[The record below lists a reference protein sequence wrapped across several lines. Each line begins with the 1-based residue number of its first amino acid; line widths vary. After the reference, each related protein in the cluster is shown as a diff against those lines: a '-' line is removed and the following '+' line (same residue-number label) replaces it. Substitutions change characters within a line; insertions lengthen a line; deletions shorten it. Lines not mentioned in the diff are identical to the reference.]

1 MLNLG
6 VGFILNADVTKAIS
20 ELSKLRLALVGVH
33 GAAERAGK
41 SLDLRAAT
49 GFVQATRAAKAFKDE
64 ATKVDNR
71 LRDMFAKTIVTP
83 SLDKT
88 GIHTGMGAMMALV
101 REQHKEAQK
110 LAKQAERTVVT
121 KNLAVDM
128 VAIRAQ
134 HKAIK
139 DNLAEQHE
147 KVLKQKQAWKDI
159 GGTLSGL
166 ITKAAKYTFALGL
179 AGAAGIA
186 RAAGGKVGFQIP
198 AISGKYE
205 QELANIRGVAGG
217 TPEEFKAIKDEI
229 SHIANI
235 TRYTPVQIAEAFRH
249 IRISG
254 KDTTE
259 SIKLLGAAATIA
271 QASFGKLTA
280 PKSGELI
287 AAMTKQFGLSA
298 DEADRFAAAMVRTQ
312 QVSALHIF
320 EMQRVFR
327 QFGAV
332 SMFDRRKGGPG
343 GFDAMTDMLAIAGA
357 LRSTG
362 LPPEM
367 AGRYSKSAFVNIFA
381 GKRGKVEALFKQ
393 HGKAPMVG
401 ADNEFRRPLDVVA
414 DFMDIVAKLPTAERA
429 KVTKDIIGKDVLAFT
444 NLATFQKQINGVSY
458 QGAEAIRALARQYSN
473 LNGVTKEFNETLLN
487 TWEGTK
493 LLLEGPVSDLAERLK
508 LPMQEHMRKSL
519 RPVVTMLNQFLDVVK
534 KNEGELKHFSA
545 VLVGGVGFLHF
556 INVAHEARSILWS
569 IVKLP
574 LQFVAAVL
582 TLAVAIPVVLAFGV
596 ALYGIYV
603 IMQTVGDRITGG
615 FSNIGKKV
623 SLFWRGLMELISIG
637 GFSKEVDKE
646 MSKAENQGVRKW
658 VKGVGMALHRVRAFF
673 EGFAL
678 GLDLD
683 KITGAFGRLG
693 DAFLKLLRTIASL
706 MGIPETSDFMK
717 MMTPDFWKKGQEAG
731 KGFTNALASGLEW
744 LTKKIEYF
752 STAQGKADLIGYWT
766 TFKNVVYGFGLVV
779 LYSALAV
786 IYLVRG
792 LTWLADNAG
801 GVNNALWVLIIAF
814 GVLVTIKI
822 GVFFFTLAAAFG
834 VSGVAALAFMGKLL
848 LVIGTLYIAYK
859 AVQQLIEAYKAWD
872 EYQVTRAAR
881 ADIQRQGYTE
891 AEKQGLKDGSLVFF
905 NGKIVPRSQ
914 LPNAGGGG
922 VFPGQSPDLK
932 YGGAADIRAHV
943 SGRGGDLPSGILPGR
958 FSPEDQE
965 KYFAALREGARQGV
979 REGMAASKIQVE
991 GPNTGWGKPHVSGAA
1006 AK

>member
-1 MLNLG
+1 MALNGQLG
-6 VGFILNADVTKAIS
+6 VGFLLTANVDKAMIELTKLARGLIAIQDHARRAGQALDFKVASGFSQAARAAKDLSGIADRVNKD
-20 ELSKLRLALVGVH
+20 LRLAYSKTGVMSPLM
-33 GAAERAGK
+33 A
-41 SLDLRAAT
+41 
-49 GFVQATRAAKAFKDE
+49 
-64 ATKVDNR
+64 
-71 LRDMFAKTIVTP
+71 P
-83 SLDKT
+83 DKT
-88 GIHTGMGAMMALV
+88 AIHSTMGASMALI
-101 REQHKEAQK
+101 REHHKEAKRNLDEQNEK
-110 LAKQAERTVVT
+110 LQ
-121 KNLAVDM
+121 
-128 VAIRAQ
+128 
-134 HKAIK
+134 
-139 DNLAEQHE
+139 
-147 KVLKQKQAWKDI
+147 KQKQAWKDI

-166 ITKAAKYTFALGL
+166 ITKATKYTFALGL
-179 AGAAGIA
+179 GGAAGIA
-186 RAAGGKVGFQIP
+186 RAAGGKVGFKIP
-198 AISGKYE
+198 EISGKYE
-205 QELANIRGVAGG
+205 SELAAIRAVAGG

-249 IRISG
+249 IRVSG

-259 SIKLLGAAATIA
+259 SIKLLGSAATIA
-271 QASFGKLTA
+271 QASFNKLTA
-280 PKSGELI
+280 PRAGELI

-312 QVSALHIF
+312 QVSALHIH

-327 QFGAV
+327 QFGVV
-332 SMFDRRKGGPG
+332 SMFDKRKGGPG
-343 GFDAMTDMLAIAGA
+343 GFEAMTDMLAIAGA

-367 AGRYSKSAFVNIFA
+367 AGRYAKSAAVNLMA
-381 GKRGKVEALFKQ
+381 GKLAKVEKLFAME
-393 HGKAPMVG
+393 GKAPVVG
-401 ADNEFRRPLDVVA
+401 PDRELRRPLDVVA
-414 DFMDIVAKLPTAERA
+414 DFMDILAKKPTGDRA
-429 KVTKDIIGKDVLAFT
+429 KIARDIIGKDVLAFT

-458 QGAEAIRALARQYSN
+458 QGAEAIRALATQYRN

-493 LLLEGPVSDLAERLK
+493 LLLEGPISDLAERLK

-519 RPVVTMLNQFLDVVK
+519 RPVVSMLNQFLDVVK

-545 VLVGGVGFLHF
+545 ALVGGVGFLHF
-556 INVAHEARSILWS
+556 INVMHEARHILWS

-582 TLAVAIPVVLAFGV
+582 TLAVAIPVVFAFGV

-623 SLFWRGLMELISIG
+623 SLFWKGLMELISIG

-683 KITGAFGRLG
+683 KIAGAFGRLG
-693 DAFLKLLRTIASL
+693 EAFLKLLRTIATL
-706 MGIPETSDFMK
+706 MGISETSDFMK

-786 IYLVRG
+786 LYFVRG
-792 LTWLADNAG
+792 LTWLTENVG

-814 GVLVTIKI
+814 GALVAIKI
-822 GVFFFTLAAAFG
+822 GTFFVTLATAFG
-834 VSGVAALAFMGKLL
+834 VGGAAALVFMGKIL

-872 EYQVTRAAR
+872 ELQVTRQAR

-891 AEKQGLKDGSLVFF
+891 AEKQGLKDGSLVFL
-905 NGKIVPRSQ
+905 NGKIVPRTA
-914 LPNAGGGG
+914 LPNAGAGG

-932 YGGAADIRAHV
+932 YGGAADIRTHV
-943 SGRGGDLPSGILPGR
+943 SGKGGDLPSGVLPGR
-958 FSPEDQE
+958 FSPEEQE
-965 KYFAALREGARQGV
+965 KYFAALKEGARQGV